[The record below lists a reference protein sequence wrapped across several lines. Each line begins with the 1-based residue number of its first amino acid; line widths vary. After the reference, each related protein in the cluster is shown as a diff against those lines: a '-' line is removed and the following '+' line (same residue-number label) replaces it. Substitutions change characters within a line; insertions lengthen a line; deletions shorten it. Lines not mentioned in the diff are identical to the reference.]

1 MGSKLFL
8 SHGWRASGGLTL
20 GLTAWALVL
29 LLTRGPHCNR
39 YTWFGYEGGME
50 WRKKAVEGDA
60 SGTEKGQGTNQ
71 VVAVELEEASNDG
84 KRASSK
90 PSTNPSTNV

>member
-20 GLTAWALVL
+20 GLTVWALVL
-29 LLTRGPHCNR
+29 LLARGPHCNR

-50 WRKKAVEGDA
+50 WRKRAVEGDA
-60 SGTEKGQGTNQ
+60 SGVEKEEGTNQ
-71 VVAVELEEASNDG
+71 VVPVAVALKETSNDG
-84 KRASSK
+84 KRTSS
-90 PSTNPSTNV
+90 NPSTNV